1 MWAQVNFHDP
11 TSVLIELKRDSE
23 LEEET
28 LVHDLIKL
36 GMVYV
41 KEERNSLNI
50 NLEIIISLS

>member
-41 KEERNSLNI
+41 KGRKEFAKH
-50 NLEIIISLS
+50 

>member
-41 KEERNSLNI
+41 KEEKNSLNI

>member
-36 GMVYV
+36 GIVYV